1 MPTLTIT
8 GLPSSLEGLN
18 DGYVQTG
25 QTNNGQPVWIGTRN
39 RAVAFLCG
47 GIHVG
52 LWTFL
57 TIIDGD
63 NYQTD
68 MSACRGE
75 FYISLSGKRQL
86 YTRLQ
91 SWIDVDVTVTCTSCQ
106 APKTRT
112 RSLLV
117 LFEPTEHCERCSEG
131 CRCAGTQRRMWIT
144 VSRAAQSPNPSGSN
158 APRTARGR
166 EHTATSHAGPAARA
180 FVFGIARSP
189 PF

>member
-1 MPTLTIT
+1 MASATPAPLQFGWHACGSLMPTLTVS

-57 TIIDGD
+57 TIIDGA

-75 FYISLSGKRQL
+75 FFISPSGKRQL
-86 YTRLQ
+86 NTGG

-106 APKTRT
+106 AQKTRT
-112 RSLLV
+112 RSVLV
-117 LFEPTEHCERCSEG
+117 LF
-131 CRCAGTQRRMWIT
+131 
-144 VSRAAQSPNPSGSN
+144 
-158 APRTARGR
+158 
-166 EHTATSHAGPAARA
+166 
-180 FVFGIARSP
+180 
-189 PF
+189 